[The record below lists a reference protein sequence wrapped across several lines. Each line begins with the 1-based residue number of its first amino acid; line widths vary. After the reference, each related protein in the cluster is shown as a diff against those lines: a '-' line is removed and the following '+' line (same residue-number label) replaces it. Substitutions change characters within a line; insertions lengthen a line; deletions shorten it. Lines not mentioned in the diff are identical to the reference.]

1 MHVFRTLIP
10 AILATVLIAAC
21 IGQANAPSA
30 QGPMQV
36 EMASD
41 APTPNAPTL
50 SKSVSGFSV
59 TLSWTALPHWTG
71 SYEVARKRDAGSW
84 ESIDRVSATSYTDSV
99 LTAATTT
106 FRVRANFTDSS
117 GVWSNEVSVTLTATP
132 TPTPP
137 PPVVTSLT
145 VQSITS
151 TSVTLTWTASGATSY
166 DLYRRVSGGAH
177 SEIASDLTA
186 TTYTDSDS
194 SLTAGTTY
202 VYFVIPKNS
211 IGDGLRSDDVSA
223 TLPTPTSTPTPT
235 PTPTP
240 TQ

>member
-1 MHVFRTLIP
+1 MRVFRTLIP

-36 EMASD
+36 GGMTS
-41 APTPNAPTL
+41 NAPTL
-50 SKSVSGFSV
+50 SKSVSGSSV
-59 TLSWTALPHWTG
+59 TLSWTAVSDSTG
-71 SYEVARKRDAGSW
+71 HYEVQRKQDAGSW
-84 ESIDRVSATSYTDSV
+84 EGVATVSATTYTDSG

-106 FRVRANFTDSS
+106 FRVRAKFADRPGN
-117 GVWSNEVSVTLTATP
+117 WSNEVSVTLTATP

-137 PPVVTSLT
+137 PPVVTSLGVT
-145 VQSITS
+145 SMTATSIT
-151 TSVTLTWTASGATSY
+151 LAWTASGATSY

-223 TLPTPTSTPTPT
+223 TLPKPT